1 MEELDTK
8 LIKKLADACR
18 KAGIRQFKGYGIEFT
33 LSDDAPP
40 QSAYKRKT
48 APKQETQQPADPLSP
63 TDGWD
68 SMSDEEKLFFSSGDG
83 PLVALKE

>member
-40 QSAYKRKT
+40 QSAYKRKH
-48 APKQETQQPADPLSP
+48 APKQPDNTPADPASL
-63 TDGWD
+63 DGWD
-68 SMSDEEKLFFSSGDG
+68 KLSDEEKLFWSAPSQQT
-83 PLVALKE
+83 LEQKE